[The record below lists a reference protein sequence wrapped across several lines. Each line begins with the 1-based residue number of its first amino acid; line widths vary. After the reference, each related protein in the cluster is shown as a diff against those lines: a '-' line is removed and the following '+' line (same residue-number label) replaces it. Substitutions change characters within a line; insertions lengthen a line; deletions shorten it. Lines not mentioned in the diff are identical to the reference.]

1 MIKYSKALL
10 EVWDWKEKIYNERKD
25 MPISDW
31 AELSRKKSQELLA
44 RYNIKKTTHKK
55 GTEHLPKKASGY

>member
-10 EVWDWKEKIYNERKD
+10 EVWDWKEKIFNERKD
-25 MPISDW
+25 MSISDW
-31 AELSRKKSQELLA
+31 ADLSRKNSQELLA

-55 GTEHLPKKASGY
+55 DTEPLPKKASGY